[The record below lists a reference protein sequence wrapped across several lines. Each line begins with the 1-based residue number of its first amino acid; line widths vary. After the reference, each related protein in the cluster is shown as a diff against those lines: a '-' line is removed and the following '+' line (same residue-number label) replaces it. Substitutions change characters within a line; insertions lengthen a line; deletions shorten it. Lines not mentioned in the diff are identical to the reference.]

1 MRRWSFLVLVSLVAA
16 CGAPE
21 EDGKVV
27 GGEGLDDAI
36 EVSTFSAKVF
46 QLANQV
52 ILSTRPQATK
62 MMTVQLNLVLAQ
74 NSILDQVTADEVEQ
88 RISSPLT
95 NGTPTTVCPY
105 IKPPT
110 GSATM
115 SCRYLVDRAVE
126 ESLVSSTSLTDTIE
140 QDVDTSHGAT
150 LKNDE
155 LAYVKGWVGEAVYS
169 GIDSGA
175 AHTVDIL
182 RSLKVCDQKPTPV
195 QSAYKLG
202 EQQGS
207 ALLEGTETTVMPT
220 IPKTQCSTDIIA
232 ATILAEAKKKVD
244 GFINNNP
251 ICAGYK
257 AEDLAVAVDLAQA
270 ETNRRL
276 GLEEGMRSAYEALR
290 VRLVNTWECE
300 PPVPCKCYIRYS
312 GTGPTQ
318 CFRTT
323 STAHPASLIN
333 QGLPILP
340 LSECQGTT
348 PVPVGSP
355 LVLDLDGDGVRLDSA
370 HRVPFDLAATGEA
383 ARIPTMRGGDAL
395 LALDLNENGRI
406 DDGRELFGNAALCGT
421 ATCTDGLEALA
432 RHDENHDGRIDAR
445 DSVYGKLQLWQPDGA
460 LGPLADAGVKSI
472 SLDSRLD
479 LSFTDAAGNSA
490 TRALIFEREDGS
502 TGQAPDV
509 WFSLTFDKLPRNP
522 RSSGVVST
530 LR

>member
-1 MRRWSFLVLVSLVAA
+1 MSRWRFLVLVPFVAA
-16 CGAPE
+16 CGAQG

-27 GGEGLDDAI
+27 GGDELDDAV
-36 EVSTFSAKVF
+36 EVSTFSATVF
-46 QLANQV
+46 KLAHEV
-52 ILSTRPQATK
+52 ILDTRPRATK

-74 NSILDQVTADEVEQ
+74 NSILDQVTADAVEQ
-88 RISSPLT
+88 RITSPLT

-105 IKPPT
+105 IKAPT

-126 ESLVSSTSLTDTIE
+126 ESLVTSTSLTDTIE

-150 LKNDE
+150 LKKDE
-155 LAYVKGWVGEAVYS
+155 LAYVKGWVGEAIYS
-169 GIDSGA
+169 GIDAGA

-182 RSLKVCDQKPTPV
+182 RGLKVCDQKPTPV

-244 GFINNNP
+244 GFIQDNP
-251 ICAGYK
+251 VCAGYK
-257 AEDLAVAVDLAQA
+257 AEDLEVAVDLAQA
-270 ETNRRL
+270 EANRRL
-276 GLEEGMRSAYEALR
+276 GLDEGMRSAYEALR

-300 PPVPCKCYIRYS
+300 PVPCKCYIRYS
-312 GTGPTQ
+312 GKGPTQ
-318 CFRTT
+318 CFRTN
-323 STAHPASLIN
+323 STAHPATLIN

-348 PVPVGSP
+348 PVAVGSP

-370 HRVPFDLAATGEA
+370 HRVAFDLAATGET
-383 ARIPTMRGGDAL
+383 ARIPTLLGADAL
-395 LALDLNENGRI
+395 LALDLDEDGRI
-406 DDGRELFGNAALCGT
+406 ESGRELFGNATLCG
-421 ATCTDGLEALA
+421 AAICIDGLEALA
-432 RHDENHDGRIDAR
+432 HHDANHDGRIDAK
-445 DSVYGKLQLWQPDGA
+445 DPVYGKLQLWQPGGA
-460 LGPLADAGVKSI
+460 LCPLADAGVKAI
-472 SLDSRLD
+472 GLASRLD
-479 LSFTDAAGNSA
+479 LAFTDAAGNSA
-490 TRALIFEREDGS
+490 TRALTFEREDGS

-509 WFSLTFDKLPRNP
+509 WFSLGFDQLPASP
-522 RSSGVVST
+522 RSSGIVST